1 MLATIQSFIES
12 AFNQRQDQETDKSP
26 GLQSAAAALMVEI
39 AAADFN
45 RQPEERGA
53 ISKALQSCFGLAQE
67 DVQSLIAEA
76 EQHQQDAVSLYEFTS
91 VINERCSQEE
101 KFEILVNLWRIAF
114 ADGHLDK
121 YEDHRIRRI
130 AELLNLSHREF
141 IQAKHR
147 INA

>member
-12 AFNQRQDQETDKSP
+12 AFNQQRDQDTDKSP

-53 ISKALQSCFGLAQE
+53 IGKALQSCFGLAPD

-91 VINERCSQEE
+91 IINERCSQEE

-147 INA
+147 VNT